1 MIKQILGKG
10 SVYAKKNKYG
20 NRYWYLEVR
29 YLDENDEQHK
39 KYIRG
44 VTRRD
49 AFANGDEFIQQTN
62 EDIERINKNEASDCK
77 NVSFNEFCADYLE
90 KVCKRKV
97 KDSTYLRYVTTFK
110 KNLSPQLGDM
120 LMKDISTFDII
131 DCINK
136 LVDTGLSESTVKK
149 AYLLLS
155 KCFAFYKTV
164 TGSSYSPL
172 DGVEQ
177 PRVRVDTGEHIKC
190 FTPAEMERIRLASM
204 QCSDD
209 GTLKYANAIVVL
221 AYSGLRVGELLA
233 LTWDDV
239 DLVNNTIHIGKTI
252 SQGVVQ
258 ENGTV
263 DYSLRIQNM
272 PKSKSGERTIVLHP
286 YAKDALIRMRN
297 KSDGSEYVVSTEN
310 HNPVSP
316 GRIYKTFG
324 SILNRCDFQVNGR
337 TGVHSLRHSFATY
350 LIKAGL
356 DSDSVAVYLGHS
368 TDAITKKFYIHDKEN
383 IARNKWL
390 QSAVFCA

>member
-62 EDIERINKNEASDCK
+62 EDIERINKNEASNCK

-136 LVDTGLSESTVKK
+136 LVDAGLSESTVKITEYITHNK
-149 AYLLLS
+149 KTDTSYTFLLHNS
-155 KCFAFYKTV
+155 K
-164 TGSSYSPL
+164 
-172 DGVEQ
+172 
-177 PRVRVDTGEHIKC
+177 
-190 FTPAEMERIRLASM
+190 
-204 QCSDD
+204 
-209 GTLKYANAIVVL
+209 
-221 AYSGLRVGELLA
+221 
-233 LTWDDV
+233 
-239 DLVNNTIHIGKTI
+239 
-252 SQGVVQ
+252 
-258 ENGTV
+258 
-263 DYSLRIQNM
+263 
-272 PKSKSGERTIVLHP
+272 
-286 YAKDALIRMRN
+286 
-297 KSDGSEYVVSTEN
+297 
-310 HNPVSP
+310 
-316 GRIYKTFG
+316 
-324 SILNRCDFQVNGR
+324 
-337 TGVHSLRHSFATY
+337 TY
-350 LIKAGL
+350 N
-356 DSDSVAVYLGHS
+356 D
-368 TDAITKKFYIHDKEN
+368 ITKKYYYILSN
-383 IARNKWL
+383 Y
-390 QSAVFCA
+390 